1 MLITDDYRRQHEEI
15 LELISKLSGYLYEQK
30 LKNDAQEARKILS
43 KLSGA
48 LKVHLAMEDNSLY
61 PRLLAS
67 KDEKIKKIARQFIEE
82 IGGIAPV
89 FNNYLNKWPNPAS
102 IESNPSEF
110 INETNKLFNALK
122 NRIERENNIL
132 YPLIDQSC
140 Y

>member
-1 MLITDDYRRQHEEI
+1 MLITDDYRKQHEEI
-15 LELISKLSGYLYEQK
+15 LELVTKLSGYLYEQK
-30 LKNDAQEARKILS
+30 LKKEAQEARKILS

-67 KDEKIKKIARQFIEE
+67 KDEEIKKIARQFIEE

-89 FNNYLNKWPNPAS
+89 FNNYINKWPNPAS

-110 INETNKLFNALK
+110 VNETNELFNALK
-122 NRIERENNIL
+122 NRIDRENNIL
-132 YPLIDQSC
+132 YPLIDKT
-140 Y
+140 

>member
-15 LELISKLSGYLYEQK
+15 LELVSKLSSYLYEQK
-30 LKNDAQEARKILS
+30 LKNNAQEARKILS

-61 PRLLAS
+61 PRLLVS
-67 KDEKIKKIARQFIEE
+67 KDEKIKEVARQFIEE

-102 IESNPSEF
+102 IESNPEEF
-110 INETNKLFNALK
+110 INETSELFSALR
-122 NRIERENNIL
+122 NRIDRENNIL
-132 YPLIDQSC
+132 YPLIDKT
-140 Y
+140 

>member
-1 MLITDDYRRQHEEI
+1 MLITDEYRRQHEEI
-15 LELISKLSGYLYEQK
+15 LGLTNELSGYLHEQK

-61 PRLLAS
+61 PRLLQS
-67 KDEKIKKIARQFIEE
+67 KDEKIKEVARRFIEE

-89 FNNYLNKWPNPAS
+89 FNHYLNKWPNPAS
-102 IESNPSEF
+102 IENNPLEF
-110 INETNKLFNALK
+110 IRETTELFNALK

-132 YPLIDQSC
+132 YPLIDKT
-140 Y
+140 